1 MFTLFLLNRFIA
13 VTQPLKYARHKNSKR
28 VYVMLGLVW
37 LVSIAISSPIALGM
51 NYTERRT
58 PDLCV
63 FYNSDFIIYSS
74 MGSFY
79 IPCVVMVLLYWRIF
93 KAIRDRARKSAKKNK
108 KIKLGNKSFYN
119 NAHTANVIENKVHVN
134 SSPSVAVGG
143 NGAVNPCTTA
153 TSVAA
158 RTTTSDAS
166 ATEDNSQRELLPA
179 GNSLKPTL
187 AKTIH
192 EETSFTNY
200 NAQFTTDTDDN
211 SACAP
216 LKSPL
221 SDDTDHV
228 IQNDKSKEFLLSP
241 TSDDGGHIVEYT
253 RGEKDSG
260 YSAPT
265 CVEVE
270 TVPVKRINKVLLSP
284 PPPRRQM
291 RLGLITQ
298 FPSPKKNAKT
308 IETNGDGS
316 RENSDDKEN
325 SGSPAKKSVTKFNFH
340 LRHSKKKKEK
350 LSSRRERKATKTLAI
365 VLGRFIIFI
374 AIARHQCLDSN
385 F

>member
-1 MFTLFLLNRFIA
+1 MTCQFKCPHFNILFPFARFIA

-28 VYVMLGLVW
+28 VYIMLGLVW
-37 LVSIAISSPIALGM
+37 IVSITISSPIALGM

-58 PDLCV
+58 DTMCI

-93 KAIRDRARKSAKKNK
+93 KAIRDRACKSANKNK
-108 KIKLGNKSFYN
+108 KAKCANKSFDN

-134 SSPSVAVGG
+134 SSPVGNHGDG
-143 NGAVNPCTTA
+143 NGAVTPAAATA
-153 TSVAA
+153 AA
-158 RTTTSDAS
+158 GRTTTSDAS

-179 GNSLKPTL
+179 GNSLKPPQ

-192 EETSFTNY
+192 EETSFTNF

-241 TSDDGGHIVEYT
+241 TSDDGGGNITEYT
-253 RGEKDSG
+253 RGDRDSG

-265 CVEVE
+265 CVEVVE
-270 TVPVKRINKVLLSP
+270 AVPRKNKVLLSP
-284 PPPRRQM
+284 PPPRRHM
-291 RLGLITQ
+291 RLGLVAS
-298 FPSPKKNAKT
+298 FPSPSKKNSKPSSK
-308 IETNGDGS
+308 NGS

-365 VLGRFIIFI
+365 VLGRCFTGF
-374 AIARHQCLDSN
+374 A
-385 F
+385 